1 MKKEEF
7 KKVMYI
13 LMRSYMKLNNMK
25 SDQETIKSLVEMH
38 LGDAEHISELQRKL
52 KEANDRIREL
62 ETELYLER
70 KAREQ

>member
-13 LMRSYMKLNNMK
+13 LMRSYMKLNKMK

-38 LGDAEHISELQRKL
+38 LDDAEHVSLLHRQL
-52 KEANDRIREL
+52 KDANEKIREL
-62 ETELYLER
+62 ETQLYLER
-70 KAREQ
+70 KARKQ